1 MTKRGLFLALFGCLL
16 AIVLAESLATPRN
29 AGPDEPAHI
38 VRGAGLVRGELFGT
52 KLAQWSAE
60 HGGDVP
66 EAGGADI
73 ANADPDSDA
82 LRVFDVPRSVVQPSE
97 ACFAHNP
104 IVPASCASVVETKGS
119 GALSTAANYP
129 IWAHLLPGL
138 ATVIVD
144 GPEAAWLARFLH
156 ALLPVVLIAATLL
169 RLVAAERR
177 AAASAALL
185 AMTPMVLFVLAVVN
199 PSGWVVAGA
208 IALWVAVDDAFRT
221 VGAGISGHRPYPG
234 GLLVA
239 GFAMLVLPRDDGL
252 LWAAL
257 VIAVLAIVWRR
268 SPMVLWRGASTAVRL
283 VVVAITAVAAGW
295 ALLSGSDL
303 VPVGGPSGLSL
314 AETVVARTGRH
325 IREAVGVLGWLD
337 TQIPESAFALWCFG
351 AGVVLT
357 IALVT
362 EQVRRVAGSAL
373 ALALFVVTGWTL
385 EIIQGDTAGLFW
397 QGRYALPML
406 IGVILVAGLTPGA
419 DLRIGR
425 LAVAAPAVIAAIV
438 WNFSFFQQL
447 RRWGVGDSGSIRPW
461 AWDTYGAPLPV
472 LLLMAIHAGASI
484 GLCWLVLADATDQ
497 RR

>member
-1 MTKRGLFLALFGCLL
+1 MTKRGLFFALFGCLL
-16 AIVLAESLATPRN
+16 AVVLAESLATPRN

-38 VRGAGLVRGELFGT
+38 VRGAGLVRGEAFGT
-52 KLAQWSAE
+52 QLAKWSAE

-73 ANADPDSDA
+73 VNAAPDSDA

-104 IVPASCASVVETKGS
+104 IVPASCASVIETTGS

-129 IWAHLLPGL
+129 IWAQVLPGL

-156 ALLPVVLIAATLL
+156 ALLPVALIAATLL

-177 AAASAALL
+177 TAASATLL
-185 AMTPMVLFVLAVVN
+185 AMTPMVLFLLAVVN

-208 IALWVAVDDAFRT
+208 IALWVAADDAFRT
-221 VGAGISGHRPYPG
+221 GGVATSGHRPYSS

-268 SPMVLWRGASTAVRL
+268 NPIVLWRGMSTAPRVI
-283 VVVAITAVAAGW
+283 VVAITAVAAGW

-314 AETVVARTGRH
+314 AETVIARTGRH
-325 IREAVGVLGWLD
+325 LREAVGVLGWLD

-351 AGVVLT
+351 AGAVVM
-357 IALVT
+357 IALVAD
-362 EQVRRVAGSAL
+362 QVRRVSGAAL
-373 ALALFVVTGWTL
+373 ALALFVVTGWVF
-385 EIIQGDTAGLFW
+385 EIVQGRTAGLFW

-425 LAVAAPAVIAAIV
+425 LAIGGPAVIAVIV
-438 WNFSFFQQL
+438 WNLSFFQQL
-447 RRWGVGDSGSIRPW
+447 RRWGVGESGSIRPW

-472 LLLMAIHAGASI
+472 LLLMAIHTGASI
-484 GLCWLVLADATDQ
+484 GLCWFVLSGATGQ

>member
-16 AIVLAESLATPRN
+16 AVVLAESLATPRN

-38 VRGAGLVRGELFGT
+38 VRGAGLVRAEVFGT
-52 KLAQWSAE
+52 QLAQWSAE

-104 IVPASCASVVETKGS
+104 VVPASCATVVDTEGS

-129 IWAHLLPGL
+129 IWAHVLPGV
-138 ATVIVD
+138 ATVVVD
-144 GPEAAWLARFLH
+144 GPEAAWLARFLQ
-156 ALLPVVLIAATLL
+156 ALLPVALIAATLL

-177 AAASAALL
+177 TAASATLL
-185 AMTPMVLFVLAVVN
+185 AMTPMVLFMLAVVN

-221 VGAGISGHRPYPG
+221 GHSSSW
-234 GLLVA
+234 LVPA
-239 GFAMLVLPRDDGL
+239 GFAALVLPRNDGL

-257 VIAVLAIVWRR
+257 LVAVLAIVWRR
-268 SPMVLWRGASTAVRL
+268 SPVVLWRGASTSVR
-283 VVVAITAVAAGW
+283 VVVAAVTVVAAGW
-295 ALLSGSDL
+295 ALLAGSDL

-325 IREAVGVLGWLD
+325 VREAVGVLGWLD

-351 AGVVLT
+351 AGVVVMV
-357 IALVT
+357 ALVSD
-362 EQVRRVAGSAL
+362 QVRRVAGAVL
-373 ALALFVVTGWTL
+373 ALALFVVTGWVL
-385 EIIQGDTAGLFW
+385 EIVQGNTAGLFW

-425 LAVAAPAVIAAIV
+425 LAVAAPAVIAVIV
-438 WNFSFFQQL
+438 WNFAFFQEL
-447 RRWGVGDSGSIRPW
+447 RRWGVGESGSIRPW

-484 GLCWLVLADATDQ
+484 GLCWLVLSGSTSQ